1 MIEKNEILTTAAELG
16 LNPDTVEKDYVLGW
30 LLHGIHNHTSTKG
43 WAFKGGTSLKKCF
56 FETFR
61 FSEDLDFT
69 LSDNTQLDADLLKST
84 FIEIIGT
91 LSEEVGIEFFPDEFK
106 FKIIDKGNGNYSSQG
121 KITYNGPLR
130 RARGVATIKLDLTT
144 DEVLVLI
151 PVIKRVHHPYSDE
164 PANGIHATCYAFEEV
179 VAEKIRALAQRLRP
193 RDVYD
198 VVHFFRNREMIG
210 NPKLVLSVLDKKC
223 QFKNMGMPTFED
235 IEKHAKLDELEPQW
249 EYMLAH
255 QLPVLPTIESFWQDL
270 APFFDWLHG
279 HLEVEQIEPLAIGK
293 ESIFQVGRYSRLGD
307 SPAILNKI
315 QFAAANRVCITLT
328 YSGKARTV
336 EPISFRQSEGTGN
349 KLFYGF
355 ERESTTAKAFIISKI
370 EGVAVTNIPYIEKYP
385 VEISATG
392 SISMPP
398 IRRASTGR
406 IHSTGISRRLTHSAA
421 HKIQCPVCHKIFTRK
436 NPSDTALNK
445 HKNSWGGN
453 CTGRRGHHV

>member
-1 MIEKNEILTTAAELG
+1 MIEKNEILTTAEELG

-30 LLHGIHNHTSTKG
+30 LLHGIHNHAATKG

-69 LSDNTQLDADLLKST
+69 LSDNGQLDADFLKST
-84 FIEIIGT
+84 FIEIIEQ
-91 LSEEVGIEFFPDEFK
+91 LSEEVGIEFLPDEFR

-121 KITYNGPLR
+121 KTTYNGPLR

-144 DEVLVLI
+144 DEVLVLT
-151 PVIKRVHHPYSDE
+151 PVVNRVHHPYSDE

-198 VVHFFRNREMIG
+198 VVHFFRNRDMIG

-223 QFKNMGMPTFED
+223 QFKNIGIPTFED
-235 IEKHAKLDELEPQW
+235 IEQHAKLDELEPQW
-249 EYMLAH
+249 EHMLAH
-255 QLPVLPTIESFWQDL
+255 QLPALPPIETFWQDL
-270 APFFDWLHG
+270 QPFFDWLEG
-279 HLEVEQIEPLAIGK
+279 HLEVEQIEPSSTITGDVFHV
-293 ESIFQVGRYSRLGD
+293 SRFSRYGNMQSVLHQ
-307 SPAILNKI
+307 I
-315 QFAAANRVCITLT
+315 QFGAANRVCIKLT
-328 YSGKARTV
+328 YSGKERTV
-336 EPISFRQSEGTGN
+336 EPLSFRIASTGN
-349 KLFYGF
+349 RLFFGF
-355 ERESTTAKAFIISKI
+355 EREAGHVKAYTISNI
-370 EGVAVTNIPYIEKYP
+370 QSVAVTNIPYTEQYP

-392 SISMPP
+392 NISMPP
-398 IRRASTGR
+398 IRRESTGR

-421 HKIQCPVCHKIFTRK
+421 HKIQCPVCNKVFTRK

-453 CTGRRGHHV
+453 CTGRRGHRI